1 MPVLSFL
8 RRHRVLCIV
17 LALHALAFA
26 LLDTVIS
33 PHPDYIDHWM
43 QSRVLAFGYYEHP
56 PMIAWV
62 LRALTALVGD
72 SEPALEG
79 IAIFLNL
86 AILAGMYA
94 VGASV
99 FGARAAAFGLVA
111 AETTPFFIGGTPL
124 VHIDQPLLLFWLA
137 ALGALLRYQRT
148 GRARWLL
155 LMGILAGLGALS
167 KYTMVLFYLSALV
180 FIVAV
185 PGRRRE
191 LLNPYI
197 YLAGVLSL
205 LVFSPVLVWNAQH
218 EWVSILF
225 QLRKGAGGAAV
236 IPGKH
241 LAEFTLGYVFL
252 FSPVMV
258 AAGAAWFWRRWRGG
272 SPGGGLRAAGLSTG
286 GRSTSGLS
294 TSGLSTSGLSTGGL
308 STGGLSTGGLS
319 TSGLRDD
326 ASTLLLAMWITPLVF
341 FSLAMIPG
349 SFPDPQYVNEGF
361 LSFFILL
368 GRELEQRWAAQR
380 TRMLRLY
387 AGSAA
392 ITLLLLAVF
401 VGQTYRPFLSIG
413 PGADPTR
420 QIVGWDETGRQ
431 VSALLRDQGLPPP
444 QYVISFYYPL
454 AAQFSLH
461 LPSRPYTYSLQRE
474 ARNEWADKTRIGP
487 DNSIVVCER
496 DECAWMRDLVPKRL
510 GHSIAEVG
518 TVNTVLWGTLR
529 RTVTVYRLLP

>member
-8 RRHRVLCIV
+8 RRHRVLCLV

-62 LRALTALVGD
+62 LRALTAVVGD

-94 VGASV
+94 IGANV
-99 FGARAAAFGLVA
+99 FGVRAAAFGLVA
-111 AETTPFFIGGTPL
+111 ADTTPFFIGGTPL

-137 ALGALLRYQRT
+137 ALWALLRYQRT

-155 LMGILAGLGALS
+155 LTGILAGLGALS
-167 KYTMVLFYLSALV
+167 KYTMVLFYLGALV

-191 LLNPYI
+191 LLNPYV
-197 YLAGVLSL
+197 YAAGVLSL
-205 LVFSPVLVWNAQH
+205 LVFSPVLMWNAQH
-218 EWVSILF
+218 AWVSILF

-236 IPGKH
+236 FPGKH

-258 AAGAAWFWRRWRGG
+258 AAGAAWFWRRWRSGGLDGGKAGSGAYGG
-272 SPGGGLRAAGLSTG
+272 SL
-286 GRSTSGLS
+286 GRVR
-294 TSGLSTSGLSTGGL
+294 
-308 STGGLSTGGLS
+308 
-319 TSGLRDD
+319 LRDD
-326 ASTLLLAMWITPLVF
+326 ASTLLLAMWITPVVF

-349 SFPDPQYVNEGF
+349 SFPDPQYVNEAF

-368 GRELEQRWAAQR
+368 GRELEQRWADRRKAV
-380 TRMLRLY
+380 LWVY
-387 AGSAA
+387 GGSAA
-392 ITLLLLAVF
+392 ITLALLAAF
-401 VGQTYRPFLSIG
+401 AAQTYHPFLRIG
-413 PGADPTR
+413 PSADPTR

-431 VSALLRDQGLPPP
+431 VSDLLREKGLSQPR
-444 QYVISFYYPL
+444 YVISFYYPL
-454 AAQFSLH
+454 ASQFSLH

-487 DNSIVVCER
+487 DNGIVVCEG
-496 DECAWMRDLVPKRL
+496 DECAWMRDLMPKRL
-510 GHSIAEVG
+510 GHKIAEVG
-518 TVNTVLWGTLR
+518 TVQTVLWGTPR
-529 RTVTVYRLLP
+529 RTVSVYRLLP